1 MSREVPLL
9 ASEKI
14 KLGILIVVVLAIL
27 IPGVYAGWKAI
38 VKNIAKDTD
47 GYEKAMED
55 VEKLYYFDVMSYNE
69 DLRYFLRLRSFLCR
83 STQVAIEGY
92 ERNSTAMTNDHAAR
106 ELNPCFIVMKTEPA
120 IAEALYKAAE
130 AEYDKLNEAR
140 HQLRCYRHALGSIL
154 DATHVQYDS
163 FEPEASC

>member
-69 DLRYFLRLRSFLCR
+69 DLNTYNLAVDPEHWKGLSSDARFKYCDSCHNAIRKTQWYYKMTDEGEDPVVYFYVNNNKMA
-83 STQVAIEGY
+83 QVAYGY
-92 ERNSTAMTNDHAAR
+92 TT
-106 ELNPCFIVMKTEPA
+106 V
-120 IAEALYKAAE
+120 Y
-130 AEYDKLNEAR
+130 
-140 HQLRCYRHALGSIL
+140 
-154 DATHVQYDS
+154 
-163 FEPEASC
+163 